1 MQEFLFAWIIK
12 RSVQVS
18 TLVRWYSVMF
28 MIKTHTFT
36 KHESYAKFMQTKLM
50 WNTYMPKKKRMK
62 LMHTFNAFLHVYKWC
77 KQSLFNIINRTVL
90 MTELVHFLTDRLTDI
105 QPYTYILT
113 YCVIFFSITL
123 RFSCVSKNATSLN
136 NFIENWFNVV
146 IHAGDNQGFYTHY
159 LQLWVS

>member
-77 KQSLFNIINRTVL
+77 KPSLYNIINRTVL
-90 MTELVHFLTDRLTDI
+90 MTELVHFLTDRHTAIHIYIYLNIDI
-105 QPYTYILT
+105 LCNLLLYYSP
-113 YCVIFFSITL
+113 IFMCIQK
-123 RFSCVSKNATSLN
+123 C
-136 NFIENWFNVV
+136 NFFE
-146 IHAGDNQGFYTHY
+146 QFY
-159 LQLWVS
+159 W